1 MDSAIPP
8 SQQPHTHP
16 HLYPP
21 VNQMPATLPP
31 SPSPILQT
39 DLLLVVTP
47 QACQLGKPDHPN
59 PCQSPN
65 PSLFQQ
71 LAFCL
76 PECMRCAGPII
87 PYSSECRWVRA
98 GPGHD
103 AAPTRCRWWS
113 TYPAHKGKVAFTHL
127 CAVEC
132 LVNNH
137 PKGFPRRWISEGSE
151 IRSQTEAFRLRRICA
166 SRGWKGVQV

>member
-1 MDSAIPP
+1 MAAIAFITPGASIQHFRAPTSLFYHPP
-8 SQQPHTHP
+8 SNIPILI
-16 HLYPP
+16 LYLP

-31 SPSPILQT
+31 SPSLILRT
-39 DLLLVVTP
+39 DLLLDVIP
-47 QACQLGKPDHPN
+47 QACQLGKSYHPT

-65 PSLFQQ
+65 SNLFQQ

-76 PECMRCAGPII
+76 PECMRCASPIT

-127 CAVEC
+127 CAGGM
-132 LVNNH
+132 LGQH
-137 PKGFPRRWISEGSE
+137 S
-151 IRSQTEAFRLRRICA
+151 SQGAPEAVDLR
-166 SRGWKGVQV
+166 GVGN